1 MKITIR
7 VLLALTLFTTSGCMA
22 IVHDAVVSSQPTYQT
37 VEASWP
43 PIEPGFG
50 RVVIYFPRLPAAGFS
65 PLGPGGFMDQ
75 TVKIDDKLET
85 TITDQSF
92 VFVDLTPGSHTI
104 SHLGHFYVKYSLS
117 FELKAGELMY
127 IEIQRTQFESK
138 EPRVVESAEARQKL
152 ANIHH
157 QFSNSRPFNQQSR
170 YSRTAA
176 QEGKPD
182 SGSPTTSTSSTQ
194 DPPKPDLPVQ
204 GSEQAFRE
212 LSEDL
217 RKYEKLQQSTTAED
231 ERTVAWADLTKKYPQ
246 WTKDVPVG
254 DTDAVR
260 FRALQGGKTTQDRV
274 AAIPKEAAEAKHRRI
289 TLRNTPDQNFSE
301 SNLYKMIKDHNF
313 FSKFQNP
320 TGNFLND
327 FVDNGDG
334 TITDRVTGIMWQKGG
349 SQSELKFDATTEYVR
364 ELNEKRFG
372 GYTNWRLP
380 TIEELCSLL
389 EPSQNKRGQ
398 HIDEVFAGNVSACWS
413 SDLKTMVSSITGAYV
428 AYFGKGD
435 VGLSYARGGTAFGW
449 HFVRAVRTA
458 N

>member
-1 MKITIR
+1 MKTIIR
-7 VLLALTLFTTSGCMA
+7 SLLAFTLLTTLGCMA
-22 IVHDAVVSSQPTYQT
+22 IVHDAVVSSQPTYQAI
-37 VEASWP
+37 EASWP
-43 PIEPGFG
+43 QLEPGLG
-50 RVVIYFPRLPAAGFS
+50 RVVIYFPRLPAAGFN
-65 PLGPGGFMDQ
+65 PIGPVGGWMDLE
-75 TVKIDDKLET
+75 VKIDGKLT
-85 TITDQSF
+85 TMITDQSF
-92 VFVDLTPGSHTI
+92 VFVDLAPGSHSI
-104 SHLGHFYVKYSLS
+104 SHLGHFWVNYSMS
-117 FELKAGELMY
+117 FEVKAGELAY

-138 EPRVVESAEARQKL
+138 EPKVADPKEAKNKL
-152 ANIHH
+152 AKIHH

-194 DPPKPDLPVQ
+194 APPKPDLPVQ

-217 RKYEKLQQSTTAED
+217 RKYERLQQSTAAED

-260 FRALQGGKTTQDRV
+260 FRALQDAKATQERA
-274 AAIPKEAAEAKHRRI
+274 AAIPKAGTEAKLKRI
-289 TLRNTPDQNFSE
+289 TLRNTPDQNFYE
-301 SNLYKMIKDHNF
+301 SNLYNTIKDHNF
-313 FSKFQNP
+313 FSKSQNSS
-320 TGNFLND
+320 GDFLND

-334 TITDRVTGIMWQKGG
+334 TVTDRVTGLMWQREGT
-349 SQSELKFDATTEYVR
+349 SSEVSLGAGLEYVQ
-364 ELNEKRFG
+364 ELNANRFG
-372 GYTNWRLP
+372 GYANWRLP

-389 EPSQNKRGQ
+389 EPGQNQRGQ
-398 HIDEVFAGNVSACWS
+398 HIDMVFSGSIFACWS
-413 SDLKTMVSSITGAYV
+413 SDKKPLYGTTYAYV
-428 AYFGKGD
+428 AFFGWGD
-435 VGLSYARGGTAFGW
+435 VGVSRSEGVGFMQ